1 MRKMPIPR
9 LMANGTTE
17 AVDIKLNIEI
27 NVEMNMKMNTEK
39 RAKIA

>member
-9 LMANGTTE
+9 LIADGTTE

-27 NVEMNMKMNTEK
+27 NTEMNTKMNTEK

>member
-27 NVEMNMKMNTEK
+27 NTEMNMKMNTEK

>member
-27 NVEMNMKMNTEK
+27 NTEMNTKMNTEK

>member
-1 MRKMPIPR
+1 MRKMPIPQ

-27 NVEMNMKMNTEK
+27 NTEMNTKMNTEK

>member
-9 LMANGTTE
+9 LIANGTTE

-27 NVEMNMKMNTEK
+27 NTEMNTKMNTEK